1 MEKKDYVVEAV
12 IGLIGTMVVALAL
25 YFAMRY
31 IDVKYFDMKL
41 DDSQAEVYQELQ
53 AMSNTLF
60 FFLPQTKWLQLIE
73 NKIVLMLF
81 VYGDP
86 VLIGAIA
93 AIGVVVVLSGLG
105 GSITNV
111 ATNYVNNQAEEL
123 QRQEEEYRWYSH
135 YH

>member
-1 MEKKDYVVEAV
+1 MEKKDYVVDAV

-25 YFAMRY
+25 YFVMRY

-60 FFLPQTKWLQLIE
+60 FFLPQTKWLHLIE

-81 VYGDP
+81 VYGRP

>member
-1 MEKKDYVVEAV
+1 
-12 IGLIGTMVVALAL
+12 
-25 YFAMRY
+25 
-31 IDVKYFDMKL
+31 
-41 DDSQAEVYQELQ
+41 
-53 AMSNTLF
+53 
-60 FFLPQTKWLQLIE
+60 
-73 NKIVLMLF
+73 MLF
-81 VYGDP
+81 VYGGP
-86 VLIGAIA
+86 VLIGVIA

>member
-1 MEKKDYVVEAV
+1 
-12 IGLIGTMVVALAL
+12 
-25 YFAMRY
+25 MRY

-81 VYGDP
+81 VYGGP

>member
-31 IDVKYFDMKL
+31 INVKYFDMKL

-81 VYGDP
+81 VYGGP

-93 AIGVVVVLSGLG
+93 AIGVVVVL
-105 GSITNV
+105 V
-111 ATNYVNNQAEEL
+111 A
-123 QRQEEEYRWYSH
+123 
-135 YH
+135 

>member
-60 FFLPQTKWLQLIE
+60 FFFCHKQNGYNSLRIR
-73 NKIVLMLF
+73 LF
-81 VYGDP
+81 
-86 VLIGAIA
+86 
-93 AIGVVVVLSGLG
+93 
-105 GSITNV
+105 
-111 ATNYVNNQAEEL
+111 
-123 QRQEEEYRWYSH
+123 
-135 YH
+135 

>member
-1 MEKKDYVVEAV
+1 MEKKDYVVDAV

>member
-1 MEKKDYVVEAV
+1 MEKKDYVVDAV

-25 YFAMRY
+25 YFVMRY

-81 VYGDP
+81 VYGGL

>member
-1 MEKKDYVVEAV
+1 
-12 IGLIGTMVVALAL
+12 
-25 YFAMRY
+25 
-31 IDVKYFDMKL
+31 
-41 DDSQAEVYQELQ
+41 
-53 AMSNTLF
+53 
-60 FFLPQTKWLQLIE
+60 
-73 NKIVLMLF
+73 MLF
-81 VYGDP
+81 VYGGP

>member
-1 MEKKDYVVEAV
+1 MEKKDYVVDAV
-12 IGLIGTMVVALAL
+12 IGLIGTMVVALTL

>member
-1 MEKKDYVVEAV
+1 MEKKDYVVDAV

-105 GSITNV
+105 GSFTNV

>member
-1 MEKKDYVVEAV
+1 MKDYVVDAV

>member
-12 IGLIGTMVVALAL
+12 IGLIGTLAVAVAL
-25 YFAMRY
+25 YFVMRY

-73 NKIVLMLF
+73 NKTVLMLF
-81 VYGDP
+81 VYGGP

>member
-1 MEKKDYVVEAV
+1 MEKKDYVVDAV

-25 YFAMRY
+25 YFVMRY

-81 VYGDP
+81 VYGRP

>member
-12 IGLIGTMVVALAL
+12 IGLIGTMAVALAL

>member
-12 IGLIGTMVVALAL
+12 IGLIETMVVALAL
-25 YFAMRY
+25 YFA
-31 IDVKYFDMKL
+31 MKL

-81 VYGDP
+81 VYGGP

-135 YH
+135 HH

>member
-1 MEKKDYVVEAV
+1 MEKKDYVVDAV
-12 IGLIGTMVVALAL
+12 IGLIGTMVAALAL

-123 QRQEEEYRWYSH
+123 QRQEEECRWYSH

>member
-25 YFAMRY
+25 YFVMRY

-81 VYGDP
+81 VYGGT

-135 YH
+135 HH

>member
-41 DDSQAEVYQELQ
+41 DDSQVEVYQELQ

-81 VYGDP
+81 VYGGP

-135 YH
+135 HH

>member
-1 MEKKDYVVEAV
+1 MEKKDYVVDAV

-123 QRQEEEYRWYSH
+123 QRQKEEYRWYSH

>member
-1 MEKKDYVVEAV
+1 MEKKDYVVDAV
-12 IGLIGTMVVALAL
+12 IGLIGTMVAALAL

-81 VYGDP
+81 VSGGP

-93 AIGVVVVLSGLG
+93 TIGVVAVLSGLG

>member
-1 MEKKDYVVEAV
+1 MEKKDYVVDAV

-73 NKIVLMLF
+73 NKIVLILF